1 MSDILLN
8 ACDDNWWFGDTVKD
22 FNAHKFLLA
31 TASPVFHKLLY
42 DYEDEEG
49 SSKTEKAL
57 VLDQNFQVTL
67 KLVNVMIIKGLNWT
81 EFHPLQLR
89 LCLNTFTKMRKNY
102 AF

>member
-42 DYEDEEG
+42 DYEEEEG
-49 SSKTEKAL
+49 SSQTEKAL

-67 KLVNVMIIKGLNWT
+67 KLV
-81 EFHPLQLR
+81 QCYDYQR
-89 LCLNTFTKMRKNY
+89 LELDGIPPIAAEALLEYIYKD
-102 AF
+102 A